1 MSPKYQYLFPEDKP
15 TKTNEFVRR
24 EQLAGNIKFQE
35 SVLIEELL
43 YAMLSIEGQ
52 FIKRKYDAINSKYNY
67 VVDASYFVFDSTLTQ
82 MLIKIFPICEYHDKI
97 QVFIQSHS
105 NFEYGLISQA
115 LCNALR
121 FMDREYVL
129 VVNML
134 DTEFEKGNLNLQK

>member
-1 MSPKYQYLFPEDKP
+1 
-15 TKTNEFVRR
+15 
-24 EQLAGNIKFQE
+24 
-35 SVLIEELL
+35 
-43 YAMLSIEGQ
+43 MLSMEGQ
-52 FIKRKYDAINSKYNY
+52 FIKRKYDAIKSQYNY

-82 MLIKIFPICEYHDKI
+82 MLVKIFPLLEHHDKI

-105 NFEYGLISQA
+105 NFEFGLVSQA

-121 FMDREYVL
+121 FMEREYVL